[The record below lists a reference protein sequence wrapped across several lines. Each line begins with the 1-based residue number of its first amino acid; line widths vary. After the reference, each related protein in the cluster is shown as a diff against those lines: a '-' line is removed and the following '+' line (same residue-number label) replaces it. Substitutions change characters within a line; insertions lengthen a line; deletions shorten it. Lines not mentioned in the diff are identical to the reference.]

1 MKTYR
6 VEGIC
11 MVPHEVSMNVTAQTE
26 EEALAE
32 AQRRFKESPR
42 DHVVACSEDV
52 SAAFDWVPHAECI
65 S

>member
-1 MKTYR
+1 
-6 VEGIC
+6 
-11 MVPHEVSMNVTAQTE
+11 MVPHEVSMNVTAETE

-52 SAAFDWVPHAECI
+52 TAAFDWVPHAECI
-65 S
+65 G